1 MGGHRGKFFVY
12 IYNGQEVN
20 KRFQPLI
27 AKPDQLIKRRG
38 KLGLIKIKSDLEN
51 ARDWIREKMAS
62 PFKIGETEG
71 TDLKYGRTDAGR
83 PIRAKRTKSI

>member
-1 MGGHRGKFFVY
+1 M
-12 IYNGQEVN
+12 
-20 KRFQPLI
+20 I

-38 KLGLIKIKSDLEN
+38 KLGLIKIKTDLEN

-71 TDLKYGRTDAGR
+71 LDLPERPPSGRTGF
-83 PIRAKRTKSI
+83 PGLIRAV

>member
-1 MGGHRGKFFVY
+1 MIKPSGRCPTGKS
-12 IYNGQEVN
+12 IL
-20 KRFQPLI
+20 QPLI

-38 KLGLIKIKSDLEN
+38 KLGLIKIKTDLEN

-71 TDLKYGRTDAGR
+71 SD
-83 PIRAKRTKSI
+83 